1 LADADDSAQFAEL
14 KTLGELTLRA
24 WEEGV
29 QVIIEGPGHI
39 PLDKVAMNVEMA
51 RKICYEA
58 PLYVLGPIV
67 TDIAPGYDHIT
78 SAIGSAI
85 AGSAGTSFIC
95 YVTPSEHLGLPTV
108 EDVRVG
114 VISSRI
120 SAHVADTVKGKGNAR
135 NWDDEIS
142 NAKFSFDWEKQF
154 KLAIDP
160 ERAKEIYSRNL
171 PVESIGHTEFCSMC
185 GSKFCAIKLTKRA
198 HKNL

>member
-1 LADADDSAQFAEL
+1 MADADDSAQFAEL

-51 RKICYEA
+51 RKICHEA

-120 SAHVADTVKGKGNAR
+120 SAHVADTVKGKGNA
-135 NWDDEIS
+135 
-142 NAKFSFDWEKQF
+142 
-154 KLAIDP
+154 
-160 ERAKEIYSRNL
+160 KEL
-171 PVESIGHTEFCSMC
+171 G
-185 GSKFCAIKLTKRA
+185 
-198 HKNL
+198 

>member
-39 PLDKVAMNVEMA
+39 PLDKVAMNVETA

-85 AGSAGTSFIC
+85 AGSAGASFIC

-142 NAKFSFDWEKQF
+142 KARFSFDWEKQF
-154 KLAIDP
+154 KLAIDS
-160 ERAKEIYSRNL
+160 ERAREIYSRNL
-171 PVESIGHTEFCSMC
+171 PVKSIGHTEFCSMC

-198 HKNL
+198 LKNL